1 MDFLVFERPDLTI
14 LSGHVEG
21 KKLEG
26 LKSGLQVEI
35 KSASETSK
43 VESVFPLPLSN
54 FFQVKG
60 LPKGKYLVQLRSSE
74 PLGTIKF
81 ESSILEAD
89 LEENTQINVGPLK
102 FKFEEYHHKQ
112 VSVTPC
118 QIAFLFQS
126 SRKRVL
132 QCSVGGC
139 IIWF

>member
-1 MDFLVFERPDLTI
+1 MDFLVFERPEFTI

-21 KKLEG
+21 KKIEG

-60 LPKGKYLVQLRSSE
+60 LPKGKYLVKLRSSE

-81 ESSILEAD
+81 ESSIIEAD
-89 LEENTQINVGPLK
+89 LEVNNQINVGPLK
-102 FKFEEYHHKQ
+102 YKIEDYHHKL
-112 VSVTPC
+112 VSVTLC
-118 QIAFLFQS
+118 QIALLF
-126 SRKRVL
+126 
-132 QCSVGGC
+132 
-139 IIWF
+139 